1 VNGYFQDT
9 KAEDALKPYR
19 QGFCEGCYAGIA
31 DVVASKVEL
40 FDGGVFLS
48 EIKQKD
54 TVSGGA
60 NPTQNA
66 CKTLWRFR

>member
-1 VNGYFQDT
+1 MNGYFQDT

-31 DVVASKVEL
+31 DVVASKDER

-48 EIKQKD
+48 KIERKS
-54 TVSGGA
+54 TVSGG
-60 NPTQNA
+60 
-66 CKTLWRFR
+66 